1 LKRRILIPVDQ
12 VDRKPRKEQTSNPTT
27 SNPNP
32 VSKDLNQTNAF
43 IPTPEEKET
52 ITMTDETYP
61 TFDPSIFSGEKKNEE
76 PKTWSL
82 FGSES
87 SPSKTS
93 STSTNDTG
101 SDASDFQKSFQAYV
115 TEKFTNN
122 MAKLNQ
128 TATAA
133 TTTAPSVKAPQAT
146 TSGTGQV
153 AARPN
158 QPKSSFHNLF
168 KFHNNGE
175 LTRGPIASGQ
185 HLVSKPVNEQ
195 TPREMTRLNGEPM
208 AYVHYNK
215 MHLHGAILQMGSSA
229 SNAQQPEGYDP
240 ALGVTGFLPQAIEFL
255 QKAARS
261 AKELKAKD
269 QDGRPY
275 QFGVITVLG
284 GADHDKLTNGFVEK
298 PTPGLVTALERLGL
312 ADVKNGY
319 RHRED
324 LRFVKFGVQV
334 SPVVFNHLGYITGL
348 EVSFSDTDAYGEGT
362 HYIYL
367 HRAND
372 IGGGKSDH
380 SLAEGRTQFQ
390 AKALSDEF
398 AWWQAALELAGG
410 KIGSVETTLGG
421 TARIGRYALLH
432 AKVARSLFSK
442 DAVETILLDDADKV
456 KNDYGSMAQEY
467 RANFATTLLRTAFGT
482 LSKRLNGVRLDL
494 ADREDLTQRRLRQL
508 TCIESVLR
516 TLFPGVPALDP
527 MFMDLSD
534 ERTAIASQENITQA
548 KQFTI
553 HDPVQTNPAG
563 PWSLNRRTR
572 VTTASSFSF
581 GEVSALALGQ
591 RNDEALERAREM
603 FASAR
608 ALATSREDILEA
620 GGFCVLDIF
629 APAKALVE
637 ADKPITELMIETVSQ
652 VLANAFKQAGSDK
665 VLVHCHKVRADLL
678 PTPERVYIRLTED
691 QPAHNMLMVSTHDAG
706 VREKRTILTDPNLDV
721 IEDRH
726 FAHVYAYARLF
737 QQLIEGH
744 ERSNYR
750 FAEEDASLLRAYYRH
765 FYSNTFGSQP
775 NLILGGSNR
784 PLKK

>member
-1 LKRRILIPVDQ
+1 M
-12 VDRKPRKEQTSNPTT
+12 T
-27 SNPNP
+27 
-32 VSKDLNQTNAF
+32 
-43 IPTPEEKET
+43 EKT
-52 ITMTDETYP
+52 FP
-61 TFDPSIFSGEKKNEE
+61 TFDS
-76 PKTWSL
+76 SL
-82 FGSES
+82 FTGTKNDMETNSWS
-87 SPSKTS
+87 ITTTDSANVKANDGLAIKTFGS
-93 STSTNDTG
+93 STQKPVQTDSTPTSATLTPSARSEQSEENRTNDLPTR
-101 SDASDFQKSFQAYV
+101 
-115 TEKFTNN
+115 TNR
-122 MAKLNQ
+122 
-128 TATAA
+128 
-133 TTTAPSVKAPQAT
+133 SKA
-146 TSGTGQV
+146 
-153 AARPN
+153 
-158 QPKSSFHNLF
+158 SFHDLF
-168 KFHNNGE
+168 TFHDE
-175 LTRGPIASGQ
+175 QLTRGPIASGQ
-185 HLVSKPVNEQ
+185 HLVGKDGKL
-195 TPREMTRLNGEPM
+195 TRLNGEPM
-208 AYVHYNK
+208 AYVHYND
-215 MHLHGAILQMGSSA
+215 MYLHGAILQMGSSA

-240 ALGVTGFLPQAIEFL
+240 ALGVTGFLPQALEFL
-255 QKAARS
+255 QKAARAANAQQPS
-261 AKELKAKD
+261 GD
-269 QDGRPY
+269 RDGRPF

-284 GADHDKLTNGFVEK
+284 GADHDKLTNGFVAD
-298 PTPGLVTALERLGL
+298 PAPGMISALQRLGL
-312 ADVKNGY
+312 AHVKNGY
-319 RHRED
+319 NIRGD
-324 LRFVKFGVQV
+324 LRFVKFGVRI
-334 SPVVFNHLGYITGL
+334 SPVVFNHLGYISGL
-348 EVSFSDTDAYGEGT
+348 QVTFEDAETYGTGT

-398 AWWQAALELAGG
+398 GWWQAALELAGG
-410 KIGSVETTLGG
+410 KIGTIESTLGG

-432 AKVARSLFSK
+432 AKVARSMFSK

-494 ADREDLTQRRLRQL
+494 ADRFDLTQRRLRQL

-563 PWSLNRRTR
+563 PWSLNRRSR

-591 RNDEALERAREM
+591 RNDEVLERAREM
-603 FASAR
+603 FAGAR

-620 GGFCVLDIF
+620 GGFCILDVF
-629 APAKALVE
+629 VPVE
-637 ADKPITELMIETVSQ
+637 ALEDGQKPITKDMIQTVSQ

-665 VLVHCHKVRADLL
+665 VLVHCHKVRQDLL
-678 PTPERVYIRLTED
+678 PHSERVYIRLTED

-765 FYSNTFGSQP
+765 FYSNTFGRQP

>member
-1 LKRRILIPVDQ
+1 MKRKVLIPIDQ
-12 VDRKPRKEQTSNPTT
+12 AERIPADVRTTSQQEPESNPAGA
-27 SNPNP
+27 
-32 VSKDLNQTNAF
+32 DLNQRNTF
-43 IPTPEEKET
+43 VPTPEEKERMKLT
-52 ITMTDETYP
+52 EETYP
-61 TFDPSIFSGEKKNEE
+61 KLDPSLFSGEKKDEAKSAWSVLTAEPVTSTASAENANVASSFKKFMPEKTVMDMKTKFLSLAPSGTTEE
-76 PKTWSL
+76 IV
-82 FGSES
+82 S
-87 SPSKTS
+87 SP
-93 STSTNDTG
+93 
-101 SDASDFQKSFQAYV
+101 
-115 TEKFTNN
+115 E
-122 MAKLNQ
+122 
-128 TATAA
+128 
-133 TTTAPSVKAPQAT
+133 
-146 TSGTGQV
+146 V
-153 AARPN
+153 AASSGPTGHSN
-158 QPKSSFHNLF
+158 GAQPRRSNGAFQDLF

-185 HLVSKPVNEQ
+185 HLVGKDGQ
-195 TPREMTRLNGEPM
+195 LTRLNDDPT
-208 AYVHYNK
+208 AYVHYNN

-229 SNAQQPEGYDP
+229 SNAQQNEGYDP
-240 ALGVTGFLPQAIEFL
+240 ALGVTGFLPQALEFL

-261 AKELKAKD
+261 AAALKTSD
-269 QDGRPY
+269 HDGRPY

-284 GADHDKLTNGFVEK
+284 GSDHDKLTNGFVAG
-298 PTPGLVTALERLGL
+298 PGQGLITALERLGL

-319 RHRED
+319 HLRQD

-348 EVSFSDTDAYGEGT
+348 EVRFSDTETYGSGV

-398 AWWQAALELAGG
+398 GWWQAALELAGG
-410 KIGSVETTLGG
+410 KIGAVETTLGG

-442 DAVETILLDDADKV
+442 DAAETILLDDADDV
-456 KNDYGSMAQEY
+456 KNNYGSMAQEY
-467 RANFATTLLRTAFGT
+467 RANFATTLLRTVFGT

-494 ADREDLTQRRLRQL
+494 ANRRDLTQRRLRQL

-516 TLFPGVPALDP
+516 TLFPGVPSLDP

-581 GEVSALALGQ
+581 GEVSAIALGQ

-603 FASAR
+603 FGSAR
-608 ALATSREDILEA
+608 ALATSSEDILEA
-620 GGFCVLDIF
+620 GGFSILDVF
-629 APAKALVE
+629 V
-637 ADKPITELMIETVSQ
+637 PIEGLHDTTKLITTDMVETVSQ

-665 VLVHCHKVRADLL
+665 VLVHCHRVRADLL
-678 PTPERVYIRLTED
+678 PHPERVYLRLTED

-706 VREKRTILTDPNLDV
+706 VREKRTILTDPNLDI

-750 FAEEDASLLRAYYRH
+750 FAEEDALLLRAYYRH

>member
-1 LKRRILIPVDQ
+1 MKRRILIPIDQ
-12 VDRKPRKEQTSNPTT
+12 AERIPADVQDASRPASESNPAA
-27 SNPNP
+27 S
-32 VSKDLNQTNAF
+32 DLNQPTTF
-43 IPTPEEKET
+43 VPTPEEKERMNVT
-52 ITMTDETYP
+52 EDAYP
-61 TFDPSIFSGEKKNEE
+61 DLDPSLFSTEKKEE
-76 PKTWSL
+76 ATTAWSVL
-82 FGSES
+82 GSEPVASTTNAEKTGFS
-87 SPSKTS
+87 SALQNFVKEVNTVDMKTKFRSFAPSEETEQPAPS
-93 STSTNDTG
+93 RDAAASTG
-101 SDASDFQKSFQAYV
+101 SVSHPTGAQPRRSNGVFQD
-115 TEKFTNN
+115 
-122 MAKLNQ
+122 
-128 TATAA
+128 
-133 TTTAPSVKAPQAT
+133 
-146 TSGTGQV
+146 
-153 AARPN
+153 
-158 QPKSSFHNLF
+158 LF
-168 KFHNNGE
+168 KFHNNGQ
-175 LTRGPIASGQ
+175 LTRGPTASGQ
-185 HLVSKPVNEQ
+185 HLVGKDHQ
-195 TPREMTRLNGEPM
+195 LTRLNDDPS
-208 AYVHYNK
+208 AYVHYNN

-229 SNAQQPEGYDP
+229 SNAQQTEGYDP
-240 ALGVTGFLPQAIEFL
+240 ALGVTGFLPQALEFL
-255 QKAARS
+255 QKSARS
-261 AKELKAKD
+261 AAALKTAD

-284 GADHDKLTNGFVEK
+284 GSDHDKLTNGFVAG
-298 PTPGLVTALERLGL
+298 PDQGLITALERLGL
-312 ADVKNGY
+312 ADVKSGY
-319 RHRED
+319 HLRQD

-348 EVSFSDTDAYGEGT
+348 EVRFSDTETYGSGA

-398 AWWQAALELAGG
+398 RWWQAALELAGG
-410 KIGSVETTLGG
+410 KIGAVETTLGG

-442 DAVETILLDDADKV
+442 DAVETILLDDADDV
-456 KNDYGSMAQEY
+456 KNNFGSMAQEY
-467 RANFATTLLRTAFGT
+467 RANFATTLLRTVYGT

-494 ADREDLTQRRLRQL
+494 ANRRDLTQRRLRQL

-516 TLFPGVPALDP
+516 TLFPGVPSLDP

-581 GEVSALALGQ
+581 GEVGAIALGQ

-603 FASAR
+603 FGSAR
-608 ALATSREDILEA
+608 ALATSSEDILEA
-620 GGFCVLDIF
+620 GGFAILDVF
-629 APAKALVE
+629 V
-637 ADKPITELMIETVSQ
+637 PIEGLHDATKLITTDMVETVSQ

-665 VLVHCHKVRADLL
+665 VLVHCHRVRADLL
-678 PTPERVYIRLTED
+678 PHPERVYLRLTED

-706 VREKRTILTDPNLDV
+706 VREKRTILTDPNLDI

-750 FAEEDASLLRAYYRH
+750 FAEEDALLLRAYYRH

>member
-1 LKRRILIPVDQ
+1 MKRKILIPIDQ
-12 VDRKPRKEQTSNPTT
+12 ANAISTKAQASTEQKANQ
-27 SNPNP
+27 NP
-32 VSKDLNQTNAF
+32 VTKDLNQPNAF
-43 IPTPEEKET
+43 IPTPEEKER
-52 ITMTDETYP
+52 IDMTDETFP
-61 TFDPSIFSGEKKNEE
+61 TFDPSLFSGEKKEE
-76 PKTWSL
+76 DTTVWSL

-87 SPSKTS
+87 STSKTNAGNK
-93 STSTNDTG
+93 TP
-101 SDASDFQKSFQAYV
+101 ASDFQKSFQEYV
-115 TEKFTNN
+115 TEKLASN

-128 TATAA
+128 TTPAA
-133 TTTAPSVKAPQAT
+133 TTTTPSVKATAT
-146 TSGTGQV
+146 TTSRTGQT
-153 AARPN
+153 ARPN
-158 QPKSSFHNLF
+158 LPKGSFQNLF
-168 KFHNNGE
+168 KFHNNGQ

-185 HLVSKPVNEQ
+185 HLVGKDQ
-195 TPREMTRLNGEPM
+195 QMTRLNGEPM
-208 AYVHYNK
+208 AYVHYNQ

-261 AKELKAKD
+261 VTALKSVD

-284 GADHDKLTNGFVEK
+284 GADHDKLTNGFVAD
-298 PTPGLVTALERLGL
+298 PTSGLVTALERLGL

-319 RHRED
+319 HLRQD

-348 EVSFSDTDAYGEGT
+348 EVTFSDTETYGSGS

-398 AWWQAALELAGG
+398 GWWQAALELAGG
-410 KIGSVETTLGG
+410 KIGTVETTLGG
-421 TARIGRYALLH
+421 TARVGRYALLH

-442 DAVETILLDDADKV
+442 DAVETILLDDADEV
-456 KNDYGSMAQEY
+456 KNNYGSMAQEY
-467 RANFATTLLRTAFGT
+467 RANFATTLLRAAFGT

-494 ADREDLTQRRLRQL
+494 ANRFDLTQRRLRQL

-516 TLFPGVPALDP
+516 THFPGVPALDP

-553 HDPVQTNPAG
+553 HDPVQNNPAG
-563 PWSLNRRTR
+563 PWALNRRTR

-581 GEVSALALGQ
+581 GEVSAIALGQ
-591 RNDEALERAREM
+591 RNDETLERAREM

-608 ALATSREDILEA
+608 ALATSSEDILEA
-620 GGFCVLDIF
+620 GGFCILDVF
-629 APAKALVE
+629 VPVE
-637 ADKPITELMIETVSQ
+637 AMANPEVLVTKDMIETVSQ

-665 VLVHCHKVRADLL
+665 VLVHCHKVRKDLL
-678 PTPERVYIRLTED
+678 PHPDRVYIRLTED
-691 QPAHNMLMVSTHDAG
+691 QPAHNMLLVSTHDAG

>member
-1 LKRRILIPVDQ
+1 MKRKILIPIDQ
-12 VDRKPRKEQTSNPTT
+12 SEREFSGTVVSMKDET
-27 SNPNP
+27 NPNP
-32 VSKDLNQTNAF
+32 TREDLNKKNAF
-43 IPTPEEKET
+43 IPTSEEKET
-52 ITMTDETYP
+52 IPMTEKTFP
-61 TFDPSIFSGEKKNEE
+61 TFDS
-76 PKTWSL
+76 SL
-82 FGSES
+82 FTGTKNDMETNSWS
-87 SPSKTS
+87 ITTTDSANVKANDGLAIKTFASSTQKPVQTDPTPTSATLSPSARSEQSEENRTDDLP
-93 STSTNDTG
+93 TRTNR
-101 SDASDFQKSFQAYV
+101 SKASFQDL
-115 TEKFTNN
+115 FT
-122 MAKLNQ
+122 
-128 TATAA
+128 
-133 TTTAPSVKAPQAT
+133 
-146 TSGTGQV
+146 
-153 AARPN
+153 
-158 QPKSSFHNLF
+158 FHD
-168 KFHNNGE
+168 E
-175 LTRGPIASGQ
+175 QLTRGPIASGQ
-185 HLVSKPVNEQ
+185 HLVGKDGKL
-195 TPREMTRLNGEPM
+195 TRLNGEPM
-208 AYVHYNK
+208 AYVHYNE

-240 ALGVTGFLPQAIEFL
+240 ALGVTGFLPQALEFL
-255 QKAARS
+255 QKAARAANAQQPS
-261 AKELKAKD
+261 GD
-269 QDGRPY
+269 RDGRPL

-284 GADHDKLTNGFVEK
+284 GADHDRLTNGFVAD
-298 PTPGLVTALERLGL
+298 PAPGMISALQRLGL
-312 ADVKNGY
+312 AHVKNGY
-319 RHRED
+319 NIRGD
-324 LRFVKFGVQV
+324 LRFVKFGVRI
-334 SPVVFNHLGYITGL
+334 SPVVFNHLGYISGL
-348 EVSFSDTDAYGEGT
+348 QVTFEDAETYGTGT

-398 AWWQAALELAGG
+398 GWWQAALELAGG
-410 KIGSVETTLGG
+410 KIGTIESTLGG

-432 AKVARSLFSK
+432 AKVARSMFSK

-494 ADREDLTQRRLRQL
+494 ADRADLTQRRLRQL

-516 TLFPGVPALDP
+516 TLFPGMPALDP

-591 RNDEALERAREM
+591 RNDEVLERAREM
-603 FASAR
+603 FAGAR

-620 GGFCVLDIF
+620 GGFCILDVF
-629 APAKALVE
+629 VPVE
-637 ADKPITELMIETVSQ
+637 ALEDGQKPITKEMIQTVSQ

-665 VLVHCHKVRADLL
+665 VLVHCHKVRQDLL
-678 PTPERVYIRLTED
+678 PHSERVYIRLTED